1 MAGLLM
7 QSPPTSAA
15 LLSDEAVYKAV
26 KDFELL
32 LMQPE
37 ISADQILAGNQ
48 NNLSLPK
55 SRDYVI
61 NTIVQHREIG
71 TPVED
76 YVWDETSQAM
86 SAEVSRLVEMTVQAD
101 VYSDK
106 PEAARMRAETLSA
119 VARTASG
126 CDFFYQYGISSLYA
140 EDPRN
145 TTVVVDE
152 DQFVQRWTTSLHL
165 TYTHRVRLNVDSI
178 NAVDVGVQNVDV
190 RFPPQ

>member
-7 QSPPTSAA
+7 QSPPTSAE
-15 LLSDEAVYKAV
+15 LLSDETVYKAV

-32 LMQPE
+32 LMQPA
-37 ISADQILAGNQ
+37 IAANQILAGNQ
-48 NNLSLPK
+48 NNLSLPN

-61 NTIVQHREIG
+61 NTIVLHREIG

-76 YVWDETSQAM
+76 YVWDEETQAM
-86 SAEVSRLVEMTVQAD
+86 SAVISRLVEMTVQAD

-106 PEAARMRAETLSA
+106 PESARMRAESLAS
-119 VARTASG
+119 VARTTSG

-145 TTVVVDE
+145 TTAVIDE
-152 DQFVQRWTTSLHL
+152 DQYVQRWTTSLHL
-165 TYTHRVRLNVDSI
+165 TYTHKVRLNVDSL
-178 NAVDVGVQNVDV
+178 NAVDVGVHNVDV
-190 RFPPQ
+190 RFPPR